1 MTQRSDTDR
10 LEWLAKRSR
19 TCTVYMDGTSLFW
32 VGGRLVRGATLQDA
46 IDAAMDAE
54 GRG

>member
-1 MTQRSDTDR
+1 MSGRTDTER
-10 LEWLAKRSR
+10 LEWMAKKSR

-32 VGGRLVRGATLQDA
+32 VGGRLLKGETYQDA

-54 GRG
+54 ER